1 MAETVLTAFWLLTAS
16 IMDIRTRR
24 LPAWMLAL
32 GGAAAV
38 MAAVCRCGFTTAEYL
53 EIIKGCIPGAFLLFM
68 AAVTGKAGMADGI
81 ALIFL
86 GICLGGKICLAV
98 FMLSLLIIS
107 LFSGILLALCRVGPG
122 TRLPYLPFLSAA
134 WLLGQAVLF

>member
-68 AAVTGKAGMADGI
+68 GMADGI

-86 GICLGGKICLAV
+86 GICLGGKTCLAV

-107 LFSGILLALCRVGPG
+107 LFSGILLALRRVGPG